1 MRTRICR
8 LHGQGDLRVEEA
20 DVSEPGRGEVLVAIG
35 AGGICGSDLHYF
47 QDGGFGPIRVREP
60 IILGHEVAGTVVAL
74 GDGVSALSVG
84 TRVALN
90 PSRPC
95 GQCRYCRDGL
105 QQHCLNMRF
114 MGSALRFPHE
124 QGGFRD
130 RIVVDAAQCVPLSND
145 EVTIGEAACA
155 EPLAVCL
162 HSLARARQSGATLKG
177 ASVLVTGAGPIGALV
192 VAALRHAGA
201 GHIVVTDLQDETLA
215 VAREMGAHEAI
226 NVRTNSDRLDVYAA
240 EKGTFDLAFECS
252 AAPAAFR
259 SAAACLRPQGTLV
272 AVGVGGEVP
281 IPLNLVVG
289 KELQIVGTHRFVA
302 EYAEAVDLIDRRA
315 IDVRPIISARI
326 DLARAGEAFE
336 LASDRTRAVK
346 VQLTFAGGPALIDLQ
361 DSVSP
366 SPERGKGGETSSPPF
381 PMKAFA
387 DRQFAAAGA
396 GAVPVAGSAASWAAP
411 STASM
416 SCQLATSSS

>member
-1 MRTRICR
+1 MKTRICR

-20 DVSEPGRGEVLVAIG
+20 EVAAPGPGEVVVAIG

-60 IILGHEVAGTVVAL
+60 IILGHEVAGTVAAL
-74 GDGVSALSVG
+74 GAGVSGLAVG

-95 GQCRYCRDGL
+95 GTCRYCRDGL
-105 QQHCLNMRF
+105 QQHCLHMRF

-130 RIVVDAAQCVPLSND
+130 RIVVDAGQCVPLANADVS
-145 EVTIGEAACA
+145 IGEAACA

-162 HSLARARQSGATLKG
+162 HALARARQAGAALEG
-177 ASVLVTGAGPIGALV
+177 ASALVTGAGPIGALV

-201 GHIVVTDLQDETLA
+201 GHIVVTDLQDEKLA
-215 VAREMGAHEAI
+215 VAQRMGAHEAV
-226 NVRTNSDRLDVYAA
+226 NVRTNADRLEPYAA

-281 IPLNLVVG
+281 IPLNVVVG
-289 KELQIVGTHRFVA
+289 KELNIVGTHRFVG
-302 EYAEAVDLIDRRA
+302 EYAEAVALIDRRA
-315 IDVRPIISARI
+315 IDVRPIISASF
-326 DLARAGEAFE
+326 DVAKAQDAFA

-346 VQLTFAGGPALIDLQ
+346 VQLTFAGA
-361 DSVSP
+361 
-366 SPERGKGGETSSPPF
+366 
-381 PMKAFA
+381 
-387 DRQFAAAGA
+387 
-396 GAVPVAGSAASWAAP
+396 
-411 STASM
+411 
-416 SCQLATSSS
+416 

>member
-1 MRTRICR
+1 MMRTRICR
-8 LHGQGDLRVEEA
+8 LHGRGDLRIEEA
-20 DVSEPGRGEVLVAIG
+20 EVSRPGPGEVLVEIG

-60 IILGHEVAGTVVAL
+60 IILGHEVAGTVAAL
-74 GDGVSALSVG
+74 GDAISALAVG

-95 GQCRYCRDGL
+95 GTCRYCLDGL
-105 QQHCLNMRF
+105 RQHCLHMRF

-130 RIVVDAAQCVPLSND
+130 RIVVDAAQCVPIRNEDVS
-145 EVTIGEAACA
+145 IGEAACA

-162 HSLARARQSGATLKG
+162 HALSRVRQAGATLEG
-177 ASVLVTGAGPIGALV
+177 ASVLVTGAGPIGTLV

-201 GHIVVTDLQDETLA
+201 GHIVVTDLHDETLA
-215 VAREMGAHEAI
+215 VARRMGAHEAI
-226 NVRTNSDRLDVYAA
+226 NVRTDPVRLEPYAA
-240 EKGTFDLAFECS
+240 EKGTFDLVFECS

-259 SAAACLRPQGTLV
+259 TAAACLRPQGTLV

-289 KELQIVGTHRFVA
+289 KELNVVGTHRFVG
-302 EYAEAVDLIDRRA
+302 EYAGAVDLIDRRA
-315 IDVRPIISARI
+315 IDVRPIISAQI
-326 DLARAGEAFE
+326 DVVRADEAFE

-346 VQLTFAGGPALIDLQ
+346 VQLTFTGG
-361 DSVSP
+361 
-366 SPERGKGGETSSPPF
+366 
-381 PMKAFA
+381 
-387 DRQFAAAGA
+387 
-396 GAVPVAGSAASWAAP
+396 
-411 STASM
+411 
-416 SCQLATSSS
+416 